1 MLNSDGT
8 RTSHFSYNNTT
19 DAEITI
25 VNDEAAG
32 TINQILPQSEQLT
45 PPTIFKPG
53 TARGAAAFTHRSESL
68 TWVIQAQGAEQSVA
82 TSSAL
87 TRSCAPIVPLADCDN
102 TAANGT
108 PSVVVGYDNLNEF
121 TMTIPVG
128 PLNKLSAGAISSAQ
142 PTVFL
147 PGLNKGVAKVTM
159 SDSSSSH
166 TWELNGSTVALHDTL
181 RSCDGGCA
189 NINSA
194 DVIKNL
200 DKIALELSGIAQQTA
215 KAVAKARRGA
225 IHAEI
230 SKKLTPKDNLLKVRR
245 DTLRTSK
252 RAKALEE
259 EAYRLTINLP
269 AVTKSCPTA
278 PQYCETIDRWN
289 TIGALR
295 GLYAHL
301 VNLTKRQTAR
311 FFFIEI
317 GETKR
322 NRARVVRAK
331 KLEKI
336 GNTELDKLPRFATEC
351 A

>member
-1 MLNSDGT
+1 VNNS
-8 RTSHFSYNNTT
+8 
-19 DAEITI
+19 
-25 VNDEAAG
+25 AAG
-32 TINQILPQSEQLT
+32 SLNQILPEGEGLT
-45 PPTIFKPG
+45 PPTLFKPG
-53 TARGAAAFTHRSESL
+53 VVKGAFAFTHVGDSL
-68 TWVIQAQGAEQSVA
+68 TWVIQAPGAEQSVA
-82 TSSAL
+82 TANSL
-87 TRSCAPIVPLADCDN
+87 TRRCAPIMPLADCDSS
-102 TAANGT
+102 GSSV
-108 PSVVVGYDNLNEF
+108 PSVVIGYENPNPFSLSLP
-121 TMTIPVG
+121 IG
-128 PLNKLSAGAISSAQ
+128 PLNMLSPGASTSAQ

-147 PGLNKGVAKVTM
+147 PGLNKGVAKIILNDT
-159 SDSSSSH
+159 SSSP
-166 TWELNGSTVALHDTL
+166 TWTLNGQTVSLYETL
-181 RSCDGGCA
+181 RGCDGGCA

-225 IHAEI
+225 IHAQI

-245 DTLRTSK
+245 DTIRTSK

-269 AVTKSCPTA
+269 AVTKSCPNA

-311 FFFIEI
+311 FFFVEI

-336 GNTELDKLPRFATEC
+336 GNGELDKLPRFATEC